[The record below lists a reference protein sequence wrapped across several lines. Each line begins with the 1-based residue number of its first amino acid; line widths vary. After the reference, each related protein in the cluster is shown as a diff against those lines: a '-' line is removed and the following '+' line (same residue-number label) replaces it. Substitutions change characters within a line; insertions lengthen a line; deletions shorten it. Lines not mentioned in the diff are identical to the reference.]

1 MSDWSPAGTS
11 LFFSISTSLLPA
23 PKQFKYWV
31 LKFSSEEKS
40 ILWLRGIFRIAAT
53 ICWPWHA
60 CAVIWFTK
68 SIDLTTGK
76 HQQQKWLSIKKVRS
90 YGETP
95 PFSFRANYVCTVE
108 EIFATTYISRF
119 LTDDISRHFS
129 FFFVYFFSW
138 KTRRIGG
145 VKMSYNKVEGV
156 ESNSNF
162 FFLFLFHSNLCS
174 TIHCLLRSNFSIHTI
189 TTLITTH
196 YSPFR
201 DSHTYTSSHN
211 FPSLHTNLLFPTST
225 ALPIPVINNEYPH
238 NPLPPPKEKQQQQQH
253 LQHRDSNTRLKK

>member
-1 MSDWSPAGTS
+1 MLAMARVCGYLVHQVYWPDYWKTSTTKMVEHQKSSKLRWNAPIQLPGQLRLHGWRNFRDNFAIFNGRYFAS
-11 LFFSISTSLLPA
+11 LFF
-23 PKQFKYWV
+23 F
-31 LKFSSEEKS
+31 
-40 ILWLRGIFRIAAT
+40 
-53 ICWPWHA
+53 
-60 CAVIWFTK
+60 WF
-68 SIDLTTGK
+68 
-76 HQQQKWLSIKKVRS
+76 
-90 YGETP
+90 
-95 PFSFRANYVCTVE
+95 F
-108 EIFATTYISRF
+108 
-119 LTDDISRHFS
+119 
-129 FFFVYFFSW
+129 FFSW

-253 LQHRDSNTRLKK
+253 LQHRDPNTRLKK

>member
-1 MSDWSPAGTS
+1 MVSRLFWRKYFKNIKLVSDWSPAGTS

-53 ICWPWHA
+53 ICWPWHV

-76 HQQQKWLSIKKVRS
+76 HQQQKWLNIKKVRS

-95 PFSFRANYVCTVE
+95 PFSFRANYVCTVD
-108 EIFATTYISRF
+108 EIFATISRF

-129 FFFVYFFSW
+129 FL
-138 KTRRIGG
+138 G
-145 VKMSYNKVEGV
+145 
-156 ESNSNF
+156 F
-162 FFLFLFHSNLCS
+162 FF
-174 TIHCLLRSNFSIHTI
+174 
-189 TTLITTH
+189 
-196 YSPFR
+196 FR
-201 DSHTYTSSHN
+201 
-211 FPSLHTNLLFPTST
+211 
-225 ALPIPVINNEYPH
+225 
-238 NPLPPPKEKQQQQQH
+238 EKREE
-253 LQHRDSNTRLKK
+253 LAE